1 MMTDQQKQEIIL
13 MKTRLPFR
21 IVWGMINKDTQEF
34 SVHADY
40 DKRKMN
46 KAIRAGHHVVK
57 TQ

>member
-1 MMTDQQKQEIIL
+1 

-21 IVWGMINKDTQEF
+21 IVWGMIDKDTKEF

-46 KAIRAGHHVVK
+46 KAVRSGHVVMLAN
-57 TQ
+57 

>member
-1 MMTDQQKQEIIL
+1 MNEEQMNGIIL

-21 IVWGMINKDTQEF
+21 IVWGMLHKDPPHTF

-46 KAIRAGHHVVK
+46 KAVRVGHYVVK
-57 TQ
+57 AQ